1 MTGWAL
7 GYEAEWGR
15 CRWESA
21 DAVRT
26 RLWRIR
32 RIEDAG
38 RAGGG
43 RAEYPLGSMNPKT
56 AALIVVDVQN
66 DFCGGGALAVPQA
79 DEIVPVVN
87 RLAEQFP
94 LVVATQDWHP
104 LDHISFAA
112 NHPGKQPGDIAM
124 LEDGPQVLWPVHCV
138 QDSPGAAFHP
148 QLDAGR
154 FVRVFRKGTD
164 PRIDSYSGFFDN
176 QRRRSTGLHEFLRQS
191 GVNQVYVCGLATD
204 YCVKWTVLDAL
215 VLGYR
220 AAVIRD
226 ACRGVGLQPDDVEK
240 ALREMAAAGA
250 ELVDADAVLDVR

>member
-1 MTGWAL
+1 
-7 GYEAEWGR
+7 
-15 CRWESA
+15 
-21 DAVRT
+21 
-26 RLWRIR
+26 
-32 RIEDAG
+32 
-38 RAGGG
+38 
-43 RAEYPLGSMNPKT
+43 MNPKT

-66 DFCGGGALAVPQA
+66 DFCAGGALAVPQA

-87 RLAEQFP
+87 RLAERFP
-94 LVVATQDWHP
+94 LVAATQDWHP
-104 LDHISFAA
+104 LNHVSFAA
-112 NHPGKQPGDIAM
+112 NHPGKRPGDIVM

-176 QRRRSTGLHEFLRQS
+176 QRRRSTGLHEFLHQS

-240 ALREMAAAGA
+240 AFRDMAAAGA
-250 ELVDADAVLDVR
+250 ELVDARAVLGVE